1 MGEDNEEETSGM
13 ERTAFWITKDSNGW
27 SFIWLQLTWSFN
39 ILSFY
44 PAVENLLLLLCCQ
57 PAWILKRKVLKD
69 RHRLIVRAELIGW
82 SQLHVYIA
90 FAKHTCLVFR
100 TQWSGR
106 ELIWSSMLILP
117 SCILGRVRAKWS
129 QGRETSDPI
138 RTSQKTTA
146 MIELNCGFCLSRI
159 LLYFP
164 MCVSVSVSQSQ
175 AWHLI
180 ISPLCKV
187 LDHTNHIFSER

>member
-39 ILSFY
+39 ILSFH

-69 RHRLIVRAELIGW
+69 GHRLIVRAELIGW

-100 TQWSGR
+100 TQWSVG

-146 MIELNCGFCLSRI
+146 MIELNFYI
-159 LLYFP
+159 LRKYMKIINLVQAKGQWHSGP
-164 MCVSVSVSQSQ
+164 MLQKKGSYQQ
-175 AWHLI
+175 HKFRRL
-180 ISPLCKV
+180 L
-187 LDHTNHIFSER
+187 